1 MTLRGNQ
8 GFKYK
13 VKYIAHEGVGFSIN
27 IMTLSKVLIK
37 TFFPTPGVEPG
48 PAGWKPAILAVR
60 PRGIDNKYPVVM
72 IMISRY

>member
-8 GFKYK
+8 GFIYK

-37 TFFPTPGVEPG
+37 TFFLTPGVEPG
-48 PAGWKPAILAVR
+48 PAG
-60 PRGIDNKYPVVM
+60 
-72 IMISRY
+72 